1 MLNLFEL
8 EPEKVYG
15 VAVNTENKEQKIMQ
29 RIESDEYV
37 ASIKKDGNY
46 ARFIILNNELKMQ
59 TRGKSVVTGTYGEV
73 QDKIPHIIDF
83 LKEKVP
89 NNSLL
94 IGELYRPEWNDKD
107 VGSILRCLP
116 PKAIFRQKEKPLFF
130 FIHDVWY
137 YDGKDY
143 MTATKTERIEFLKE
157 LKTSWGE
164 LPEFIEFAEYYSGV
178 ETIKELLDFVFDNNE
193 EGIVCTLKGSMVT
206 PGKRTAWK
214 TIKIKKELQSEADVF
229 LTGEVKLP
237 TKEYTGKDIANWEY
251 WENEKTAEKL
261 FGKLYQ
267 DYLNGA
273 TITPITKPYY
283 KGWFGSLE
291 MGVIN
296 KNHERVVIGYVSGFS
311 DEIKEDF
318 LTNPNKYKDRV
329 CLVNAMETTA
339 DFKLR
344 HPKFVGFRDDITIED
359 CTFEKIFEKK
369 GE

>member
-1 MLNLFEL
+1 
-8 EPEKVYG
+8 
-15 VAVNTENKEQKIMQ
+15 
-29 RIESDEYV
+29 
-37 ASIKKDGNY
+37 
-46 ARFIILNNELKMQ
+46 
-59 TRGKSVVTGTYGEV
+59 
-73 QDKIPHIIDF
+73 
-83 LKEKVP
+83 
-89 NNSLL
+89 
-94 IGELYRPEWNDKD
+94 
-107 VGSILRCLP
+107 
-116 PKAIFRQKEKPLFF
+116 
-130 FIHDVWY
+130 
-137 YDGKDY
+137 
-143 MTATKTERIEFLKE
+143 
-157 LKTSWGE
+157 
-164 LPEFIEFAEYYSGV
+164 
-178 ETIKELLDFVFDNNE
+178 
-193 EGIVCTLKGSMVT
+193 MVT